1 MRQNGH
7 LAGKNAAGV
16 TEMTSSVDWRLT
28 GELSAAAGKVASLLE
43 AAAPLGVAFSGGV
56 DSSVLLAL
64 AVRVLG
70 ADHVVAILGVSPSLG
85 SDERLAAHQV
95 AAFIGARLIE
105 VQTRE
110 ADNPAY
116 RANEPDRCF
125 TARGTQYGA
134 CSSQGFWGDRD
145 AREVSLAGL
154 RLRTTDRFTY
164 EYAFF
169 SNLQTWRHDVRVQA
183 IEPARP
189 RPRYAW
195 CGGGARSAPPGG
207 MRRTVR
213 LHGPAPGAFP
223 LADHRADGR
232 AGSPPRGSR
241 GNSPGLTVRSV
252 LGEDAIEELPGCCTG
267 RGPAR
272 STGARST
279 RL

>member
-1 MRQNGH
+1 MRAPRLRQPVRSARTLLGMESADMRQNGH

-28 GELSAAAGKVASLLE
+28 GELSAAAGKVASLLK

-189 RPRYAW
+189 WPRYAW
-195 CGGGARSAPPGG
+195 CGGGARSAPPEECGG
-207 MRRTVR
+207 PFAFMALRQEHSRWQTTVR
-213 LHGPAPGAFP
+213 MAELVHLLVEAAETRPA
-223 LADHRADGR
+223 
-232 AGSPPRGSR
+232 
-241 GNSPGLTVRSV
+241 
-252 LGEDAIEELPGCCTG
+252 
-267 RGPAR
+267 
-272 STGARST
+272 
-279 RL
+279 